1 MVSLRV
7 DYEDRHIKYHSLRY
21 IVTVSILNDFAL
33 KISLVG
39 VNISM
44 VIENLEINNYYNNT
58 KYSEEKS
65 Y

>member
-1 MVSLRV
+1 
-7 DYEDRHIKYHSLRY
+7 
-21 IVTVSILNDFAL
+21 VSILNDFAL